1 MTNKFINENFDKEI
15 AEMKKVN
22 SLLKEKGPTNN
33 DKRLVVERNKF
44 KTEVGKILY
53 DLLIQISDDNL
64 FLYDIFS
71 SVKGDEKKLQLIEYL
86 KENQR
91 NKNEIEHVASLIDI
105 GIYGLSS
112 EEVYDKFNSS
122 EISSK
127 LFHIMRGID
136 TIAHNDDPSQ
146 VDYIRICRI
155 MSLLETDEEREMLI
169 NTIIREIEKNEIP
182 FKQFMSLIYL
192 SVQNYYDKKY
202 KK

>member
-105 GIYGLSS
+105 GIYILIMKVIIMNTMEYQLMTIYG
-112 EEVYDKFNSS
+112 VHTNSYM
-122 EISSK
+122 K
-127 LFHIMRGID
+127 M
-136 TIAHNDDPSQ
+136 N
-146 VDYIRICRI
+146 
-155 MSLLETDEEREMLI
+155 
-169 NTIIREIEKNEIP
+169 
-182 FKQFMSLIYL
+182 
-192 SVQNYYDKKY
+192 
-202 KK
+202 